1 MLTGQGLIGK
11 LVELLA
17 TKLLSREIDLALDDR
32 KRACRSLVE
41 LYFCIDGL
49 EDVTARFIE
58 ELQGVEDQTSG
69 WRAINGMAL
78 YGRTLDS
85 LSQRF
90 LNAGA
95 ELYQTLTIIDPPL
108 ADALGPLYGFKHSFL
123 LFMSD
128 SIQVKDKDGE
138 RNRVLCYREPTERIL
153 GIDASSYYEWVKDH
167 PLRTLS
173 HDVHL
178 EWPNNMLVGFE
189 FREDFPSV
197 EIEVSDPQAI
207 AQFRSILEK
216 HGEALGVARE
226 KLRELLSKNFKV
238 EEILYVSK
246 YIHANGL

>member
-17 TKLLSREIDLALDDR
+17 SKLLSRGIDLALDDR

-49 EDVTARFIE
+49 EDITARFIE
-58 ELQGVEDQTSG
+58 ELRGVEDQTSG
-69 WRAINGMAL
+69 WRVINGVAL

-90 LNAGA
+90 LNAGT
-95 ELYQTLTIIDPPL
+95 ELYQTLAIIDPPL
-108 ADALGPLYGFKHSFL
+108 ADALEPLYGFKYSFL

-138 RNRVLCYREPTERIL
+138 RNRILCYRKPTERIL
-153 GIDASSYYEWVKDH
+153 AIDASSYYEWVKDH

-173 HDVHL
+173 RDVPL
-178 EWPNNMLVGFE
+178 EWPNNMLVGFD

-197 EIEVSDPQAI
+197 EIEVSDPQAV
-207 AQFRSILEK
+207 AQFRSVLEQ
-216 HGEALGVARE
+216 HGEALGVARG

-246 YIHANGL
+246 YIHANGP